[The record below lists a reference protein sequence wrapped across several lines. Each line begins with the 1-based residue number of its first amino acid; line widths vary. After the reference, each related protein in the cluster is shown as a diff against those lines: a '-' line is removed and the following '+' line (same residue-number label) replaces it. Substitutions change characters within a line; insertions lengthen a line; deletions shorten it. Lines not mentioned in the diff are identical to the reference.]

1 MLETHVLDRKT
12 VTENVARKSIGCYQF
27 GNPDQDG
34 KFVVGYIGRSTKCLR
49 TRLIEHPKLG
59 DFTLFRFVTLTSPRE
74 VFDTECRWFH
84 LFRDKSQ
91 DNLRHPDSPRLLNYK
106 CKYCKRHPSMIRDEE
121 IRIRGEA

>member
-1 MLETHVLDRKT
+1 MLEIHVLDRKT
-12 VTENVARKSIGCYQF
+12 VTENVARKTIGCYQF
-27 GNPDQDG
+27 GNPDSNG

-59 DFTLFRFVTLTSPRE
+59 DFTLFRFVILNSPRE

-91 DNLRHPDSPRLLNYK
+91 ANLRHPDSPRLLNYN
-106 CKYCKRHPSMIRDEE
+106 CKYCKRHPSMIREE
-121 IRIRGEA
+121 EKRIRGEA

>member
-1 MLETHVLDRKT
+1 MLEINVLDRQT
-12 VTENVARKSIGCYQF
+12 VINNVARKSIGCYQL

-34 KFVVGYIGRSTKCLR
+34 NFVVGYIGRSTRCLR
-49 TRLIEHPKLG
+49 TRLIEHPKRNE
-59 DFTLFRFVTLTSPRE
+59 FTLFQFVVLKTNRE

-91 DNLRHPDSPRLLNYK
+91 SNLRHPDSPRILNYK

-121 IRIRGEA
+121 MRIRGEA